1 MKAIFL
7 IGSVQALFFSLLVFN
22 KKEKYISD
30 KILGVWLL
38 IFAVQLI
45 FPFLVY
51 GDYKKF
57 IHLAGADMSLLPL
70 HAALLFVY
78 TRALMS
84 KQNKFRKRWLLNF
97 IPSVIVFISSIPY
110 LIISREEKILMYE
123 NKMEYPGSIFVMSMF
138 MLSFVVFY
146 LVRTFQFLN
155 RHKNNI
161 HQEYSFEENID
172 LKWLRNL
179 IITMSVLA
187 VLILIGNLIIRFKG
201 LTLVQGDFILYSY
214 IVIFVYAM
222 GYWGYKQGK
231 IFVYSSKQIAET
243 KKALKPQ
250 NSPKQSIPLSKPD
263 EDFIEILKTIMIS
276 KKPYINNEL
285 NLYDLANFLNV
296 SSSYLS
302 YILNTCLDINF
313 YQFVNKYRVEEAQ
326 RRIKNNDAQKFTLLT
341 IAFESGFNSKASFN
355 RIFKNITGL
364 TPSEYQKSIV
374 STSTNKPLKRSSR
387 Q

>member
-1 MKAIFL
+1 MKEIFL

-30 KILGVWLL
+30 KILAVWLL
-38 IFAVQLI
+38 IFSVQLI

-57 IHLAGADMSLLPL
+57 IHLGGADMPLLPL
-70 HAALLFVY
+70 HAAFLFVY

-84 KQNKFRKRWLLNF
+84 KQNKFRKRWLLNL
-97 IPSVIVFISSIPY
+97 ISPVLVFISSIPY

-123 NKMEYPGSIFVMSMF
+123 NKMEYPVSIFIMSMF
-138 MLSFVVFY
+138 MFLFVVFY

-179 IITMSVLA
+179 IITMTVLA
-187 VLILIGNLIIRFKG
+187 VLILIGNFTIRFKG
-201 LTLVQGDFILYSY
+201 LTLVQSDFILYSY
-214 IVIFVYAM
+214 IVIFVYAI

-231 IFVYSSKQIAET
+231 IFVYSSKKIVSEE

-250 NSPKQSIPLSKPD
+250 NSQKQSASVSKTD
-263 EDFIEILKTIMIS
+263 KDFIERLTIIMNRE
-276 KKPYINNEL
+276 KPYTNNEL
-285 NLYDLANFLNV
+285 NLYDLASFLNV

-326 RRIKNNDAQKFTLLT
+326 RRIKNNDAKKFTLLT

-364 TPSEYQKSIV
+364 TPSEYQKSII
-374 STSTNKPLKRSSR
+374 
-387 Q
+387 